1 MRQARPRTFIIAGMT
16 WLRAA
21 KTFGRALGRVF
32 TRCGIV
38 AQAIAFNMFLAFFP
52 TLLIAVGIATSAL
65 GSKTGLLDL
74 IRHFTT
80 YLPPGS
86 QQVVGEFLVHRAPG
100 AWRWAILGW
109 AGTLLAGSQV
119 MKLVMEGIHLLYGDP
134 ERLPYLRRQLRGF
147 ALLCVTIAPLLVA
160 AILGVFGRP
169 LRVWLLREF
178 GHSGAVR
185 GLVSVVFPFA
195 AVILAMAALTVIYHV
210 ARPKSAGWRAVLPGA
225 ALATVLW
232 WTVNLLFGIYVR
244 RVPYG
249 MVYGGLAAAIGLM
262 IWMQLS
268 AFVIL
273 FGAAWNAEVASARR

>member
-1 MRQARPRTFIIAGMT
+1 MT
-16 WLRAA
+16 WLRPG
-21 KTFGRALGRVF
+21 KTFARALGRVF
-32 TRCGIV
+32 NRCGMV
-38 AQAIAFNMFLAFFP
+38 VQAIAFNMFLAFFP
-52 TLLIAVGIATSAL
+52 TLLIAVGLATSAL

-74 IRHFTT
+74 IRHLTT

-86 QQVVGEFLVHRAPG
+86 QQVVGEYLVRRAPN

-109 AGTLLAGSQV
+109 GGTLLAGSQV

-147 ALLCVTIAPLLVA
+147 TLLCVTIAPLLVA

-169 LRVWLLREF
+169 LRVWVLREF
-178 GHSGAVR
+178 GRSGAVR
-185 GLVSVVFPFA
+185 GLLSVVFPLTA
-195 AVILAMAALTVIYHV
+195 MLLAMAALAVIYRV
-210 ARPKSAGWRAVLPGA
+210 ARPQVAAWRAVLPGA
-225 ALATVLW
+225 ALATLLW
-232 WTVNLLFGIYVR
+232 WTLNLLFGIYVR

-268 AFVIL
+268 AFVAL
-273 FGAAWNAEVASARR
+273 FGAAWNAEAASALRPAGERSRA